1 MRHVYLIKSL
11 YVFLL
16 NVTHIKKPHP
26 ACRVKF
32 AQLLK
37 ICLSLTDIILMNQQL
52 KKCREHSAYKYMLKL
67 RINLQDFNAV
77 LSHNLDKVMCRLHL
91 NLRHLMHH
99 ILIPRTLRTHE
110 YESKLILIGIHVIN
124 HLL

>member
-1 MRHVYLIKSL
+1 MRHAYLIKSL

-37 ICLSLTDIILMNQQL
+37 VRLNLTDIILMNQQL
-52 KKCREHSAYKYMLKL
+52 KKSARLLSGRGQKQLHGYYVT
-67 RINLQDFNAV
+67 RIF
-77 LSHNLDKVMCRLHL
+77 
-91 NLRHLMHH
+91 
-99 ILIPRTLRTHE
+99 P
-110 YESKLILIGIHVIN
+110 
-124 HLL
+124 

>member
-1 MRHVYLIKSL
+1 MRHAYLIKSL

-37 ICLSLTDIILMNQQL
+37 VRLNLTDIILMNQQL
-52 KKCREHSAYKYMLKL
+52 KKCREHAAYKHMLKL
-67 RINLQDFNAV
+67 RVNLPYFNAV
-77 LSHNLDKVMCRLHL
+77 LSHNLDKVMCRLYF
-91 NLRHLMHH
+91 NLGHLMHH
-99 ILIPRTLRTHE
+99 VLIPSPLRAHKYKPE
-110 YESKLILIGIHVIN
+110 LILIGIHVLN
-124 HLL
+124 HLF

>member
-1 MRHVYLIKSL
+1 MKGTFICLFYCKYAASIADMRHVYLIKSL

-67 RINLQDFNAV
+67 RVNR
-77 LSHNLDKVMCRLHL
+77 DKL
-91 NLRHLMHH
+91 
-99 ILIPRTLRTHE
+99 
-110 YESKLILIGIHVIN
+110 
-124 HLL
+124 